1 MNNTNSCPTENG
13 ISCYNPISGLFTTY
27 DNVNTSPINSNKN
40 GSYCESNDGLKCN
53 VNYGKNCNL
62 TNGYLCA
69 TSD

>member
-27 DNVNTSPINSNKN
+27 DNVNTSPINSKKI

-53 VNYGKNCNL
+53 VNNGKNCN
-62 TNGYLCA
+62 
-69 TSD
+69 